1 MPATRTFGFEFL
13 ERGDGHAT
21 VRMPAA
27 EDTLQVER
35 VVHGGALS
43 GLADTA
49 AVYLLLPALGD
60 GQAMTSIE
68 FKINF
73 LRPVLADRGP
83 IEAQARLV
91 KHGRTIAVANVD
103 VLQSGALCA
112 TGVFTYL
119 IMDADRGT
127 AAG

>member
-13 ERGDGHAT
+13 RRGADHAT

-27 EDTLQVER
+27 EDMLQVER
-35 VVHGGALS
+35 VVHGGAIS
-43 GLADTA
+43 ALADTA
-49 AVYLLLPALGD
+49 AVYLLLPTLGD

-68 FKINF
+68 FKVNF
-73 LRPVLADRGP
+73 LRPVLAARGP
-83 IEAQARLV
+83 VEARAHLV

-112 TGVFTYL
+112 AGVFTYL